1 MVKSSL
7 LSSLLRVSWHKST
20 ESLCQPG
27 CALTWRL
34 WGRIYLMFFRLL
46 AEFSFFE
53 DVISPYFFMAVTH
66 RFSPHLSHTY
76 MSLLL
81 AFYIL

>member
-1 MVKSSL
+1 MAQKHRIPVSSRL
-7 LSSLLRVSWHKST
+7 GSHLETLGKNLSHVF
-20 ESLCQPG
+20 QVV
-27 CALTWRL
+27 
-34 WGRIYLMFFRLL
+34 GRIQF
-46 AEFSFFE
+46 FFE